1 MGTAQDMLDMIG
13 IDQLCERIEAGD
25 DLRVLTQWAGVSL
38 GALHN
43 YLRATPERDERYT
56 RALELSAEEL
66 LTKGRAIIES
76 SLRRDSGIDPS
87 AAKALDAA
95 YARLAAIRNKAYSDK
110 PTTAIQINN
119 APQAL
124 TLPVNADPIAASR
137 AYAALIEQ

>member
-25 DLRVLTQWAGVSL
+25 DYRAIAEWAGVSL
-38 GALHN
+38 HALWR
-43 YLRATPERDERYT
+43 YLRATPERAEQT
-56 RALELSAEEL
+56 VRANEASADAL
-66 LTKGRAIIES
+66 LAKGRAYIES
-76 SLRRDSGIDPS
+76 SLSKKGDIDPT
-87 AAKALDAA
+87 AARALAQE
-95 YARLAAIRNKAYSDK
+95 YARLAGIRNKAYSDK

-119 APQAL
+119 SQAL